1 MIPPSR
7 KPLIARRKMIL
18 LTTTFIAVFVLVN
31 KQYTRCIDAF
41 SASPILS
48 TTTAASTTLFASSST
63 STIQRRIISPK
74 TTSIT
79 IIDPISNGTF
89 GGVYFAQLD
98 SKDGESQKVITKCAR
113 SAHPNDTI
121 EQSKADSYLEVE
133 AYVNSKL
140 CPPSTNNNSTTPQHN
155 IQHVA
160 PYLGEYAI
168 NDTTYLVWEESGEY
182 TLEEYI
188 EMDGGLDQLAA
199 DLGLTYNDD
208 EEEDAGADDVAIID
222 NDIHDDIEH
231 EHRNRLAAE
240 VLRQILEGLA
250 YCHSCGIVHRD
261 IKPANILVE

>member
-1 MIPPSR
+1 M
-7 KPLIARRKMIL
+7 
-18 LTTTFIAVFVLVN
+18 
-31 KQYTRCIDAF
+31 
-41 SASPILS
+41 
-48 TTTAASTTLFASSST
+48 
-63 STIQRRIISPK
+63 QRRIISPT

-79 IIDPISNGTF
+79 ILDPISNGTF

-98 SKDGESQKVITKCAR
+98 SKDGGDGDSQQVIAKCAR
-113 SAHPNDTI
+113 SAHPNDTT

-140 CPPSTNNNSTTPQHN
+140 CPPLTKNNNNSTTQQQLN
-155 IQHVA
+155 RQHVA
-160 PYLGEYAI
+160 PYLGECVI
-168 NDTTYLVWEESGEY
+168 NGTTYLIWEESGEY

-188 EMDGGLDQLAA
+188 EMDGGLDQLAL
-199 DLGLTYNDD
+199 DLGLTYG
-208 EEEDAGADDVAIID
+208 EEDDTDADVAMD

-231 EHRNRLAAE
+231 EYRNRLAAE